1 MVAVVYSVMP
11 LTADEQKKL
20 RYIVENSRNRD
31 RDLANVFPQRFKR
44 RKGVSI
50 FFDIGKRRYVT
61 NIF

>member
-1 MVAVVYSVMP
+1 MTITVYSAKA

-31 RDLANVFPQRFKR
+31 RDLANAFPQRFKR
-44 RKGVSI
+44 RKGASI

-61 NIF
+61 DIF